1 MANVFE
7 VAPQTVQVGPV
18 ANGVTI
24 TFYYDFTDH
33 GICKMLVSASG
44 GTLAA
49 QTLVPFPRNG
59 LAGTQ
64 TTTIPT
70 QDTALA
76 IPLELSSG
84 DVCDSTLAHTA
95 GFGV

>member
-1 MANVFE
+1 MANVFQ
-7 VAPQTVQVGPV
+7 VVPQTVQVGPV

-24 TFYYDFTDH
+24 TFYYDFVDH
-33 GICKMLVSASG
+33 SICKMLVTASG

-49 QTLVPFPRNG
+49 QTLVPFTRNG

-64 TTTIPT
+64 TTTIPAL
-70 QDTALA
+70 DTGSAL
-76 IPLELSSG
+76 PLELSSG
-84 DVCDSTLAHTA
+84 DVADSTVAHSA